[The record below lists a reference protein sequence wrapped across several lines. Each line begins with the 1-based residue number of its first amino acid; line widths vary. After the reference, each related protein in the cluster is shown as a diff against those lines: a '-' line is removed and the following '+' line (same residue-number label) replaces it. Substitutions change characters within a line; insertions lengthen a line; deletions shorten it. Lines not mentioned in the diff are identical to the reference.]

1 MFSMRPYLPSKDLVG
16 GFNGLEWSKSFR
28 AHGPMLADLLDDYW
42 ERTAET
48 CNRFTN
54 ISEVDKYSVTCT
66 VCNYFDQEC
75 CSPDFVGPSMVKLL
89 KSSYKHDGLTWR

>member
-1 MFSMRPYLPSKDLVG
+1 MFSMRPYLPSKDLPG

-28 AHGPMLADLLDDYW
+28 AHGPILADLLDDYW

-48 CNRFTN
+48 CNRFEN
-54 ISEVDKYSVTCT
+54 ISKVDKYSIICT
-66 VCNYFDQEC
+66 VCLHFEEKC

-89 KSSYKHDGLTWR
+89 KASYKHDGLTWP